1 MRTLSNYIEESRE
14 SGQANISEAAMPSTT
29 DFKKFEREVLKART
43 AADKVRVKEDEMQG
57 WVLNFMDKI
66 DGILDKLN
74 SLEPD
79 DSFAEVLDKKLLERM
94 KNGIIAVCDDIVK
107 YGEMEKKVYTGTPT
121 EDEEDEFSNFQS
133 DLINS
138 TFTDVTQWMDL
149 IIQDEYD
156 EYTLDMI

>member
-1 MRTLSNYIEESRE
+1 
-14 SGQANISEAAMPSTT
+14 
-29 DFKKFEREVLKART
+29 
-43 AADKVRVKEDEMQG
+43 MQG

-121 EDEEDEFSNFQS
+121 EDEEDEFSDFQS

-138 TFTDVTQWMDL
+138 TFPDVTQWMDL